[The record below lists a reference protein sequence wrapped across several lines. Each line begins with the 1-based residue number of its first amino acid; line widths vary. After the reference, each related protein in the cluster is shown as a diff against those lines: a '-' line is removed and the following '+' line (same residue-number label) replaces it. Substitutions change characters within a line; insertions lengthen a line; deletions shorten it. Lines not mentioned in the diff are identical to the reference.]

1 MKVFQPVIKWT
12 GSKRS
17 QSNEIVSYFPKE
29 IETYYEP
36 FCGGCSV
43 LRELLD
49 SDIKVENYI
58 CSDNNHDLIML
69 WKTIKMT
76 PSILSSAYR
85 RLWNELNKNDD
96 IERKKYLYEEIRN
109 RFNMYRNPMDFMFL
123 NRTCYNGLIRYN
135 TEGDF
140 NTSFHFSR
148 KGIGPD
154 KFDKIVNEWSELLND
169 NKVAFLTKDY
179 RQINPYENDFMYI
192 DPPYTNTNGVYTDDF
207 TNAELF
213 EWIRKL
219 KCDYALSYN
228 GKSGNEDNT
237 YNVPTD
243 LYTNHVYIKSGNS
256 SFKRIKK
263 SDTQALVYESLYI
276 NKKNNKLLL

>member
-207 TNAELF
+207 THAELF